1 MGAILLYDTIC
12 KMSTGRK
19 HPADILLWKK
29 EKYEKK
35 ESFPLMKNPLNEKKP
50 NGLALIPFV
59 IFIAI
64 YMGAGVYYQVKGTE
78 MAFYQ
83 FPSVTAMFLAVL
95 AAFIMFKGTINEKFD
110 VFAKGA
116 ANVDILTMLMI
127 YILAGAFASVAA
139 NMGGRESTVNL
150 GLSLVPVQFLAAG
163 LFVISAFMGT
173 ATGSSM
179 GTVSAVIDAQ
189 NGEITVTADTQDVGR
204 GGSLDAAL
212 SDLRAGCA
220 GTLFTQTAEH
230 VVLTQKAWFLMPQVC
245 VSAQL
250 RPAAKLYRAVG
261 QSISAERALSF
272 LQAHPGE
279 LTLSRARA
287 ALLENK
293 EVQAAVLVQTGG
305 GFRLGG

>member
-1 MGAILLYDTIC
+1 M
-12 KMSTGRK
+12 RK
-19 HPADILLWKK
+19 LAGFFAALAA
-29 EKYEKK
+29 
-35 ESFPLMKNPLNEKKP
+35 
-50 NGLALIPFV
+50 LALAFR
-59 IFIAI
+59 FGG
-64 YMGAGVYYQVKGTE
+64 GAQ
-78 MAFYQ
+78 
-83 FPSVTAMFLAVL
+83 
-95 AAFIMFKGTINEKFD
+95 D
-110 VFAKGA
+110 V
-116 ANVDILTMLMI
+116 
-127 YILAGAFASVAA
+127 S
-139 NMGGRESTVNL
+139 E
-150 GLSLVPVQFLAAG
+150 LVPVQAL
-163 LFVISAFMGT
+163 
-173 ATGSSM
+173 
-179 GTVSAVIDAQ
+179 VIDAQ
-189 NGEITVTADTQDVGR
+189 NGEI
-204 GGSLDAAL
+204 
-212 SDLRAGCA
+212 A

>member
-1 MGAILLYDTIC
+1 M
-12 KMSTGRK
+12 RK
-19 HPADILLWKK
+19 LAGFFAALAA
-29 EKYEKK
+29 
-35 ESFPLMKNPLNEKKP
+35 
-50 NGLALIPFV
+50 LALAFR
-59 IFIAI
+59 FGG
-64 YMGAGVYYQVKGTE
+64 GAQ
-78 MAFYQ
+78 
-83 FPSVTAMFLAVL
+83 
-95 AAFIMFKGTINEKFD
+95 D
-110 VFAKGA
+110 V
-116 ANVDILTMLMI
+116 
-127 YILAGAFASVAA
+127 S
-139 NMGGRESTVNL
+139 E
-150 GLSLVPVQFLAAG
+150 LVPVQAL
-163 LFVISAFMGT
+163 
-173 ATGSSM
+173 
-179 GTVSAVIDAQ
+179 VIDAQ
-189 NGEITVTADTQDVGR
+189 NEITVTADTQDVGR

-220 GTLFTQTAEH
+220 GALFTQTAEH

-287 ALLENK
+287 ALLEKK

>member
-1 MGAILLYDTIC
+1 M
-12 KMSTGRK
+12 RK
-19 HPADILLWKK
+19 
-29 EKYEKK
+29 
-35 ESFPLMKNPLNEKKP
+35 
-50 NGLALIPFV
+50 LAGF
-59 IFIAI
+59 FA
-64 YMGAGVYYQVKGTE
+64 A
-78 MAFYQ
+78 
-83 FPSVTAMFLAVL
+83 L
-95 AAFIMFKGTINEKFD
+95 AALTLAFRFGDGAQD
-110 VFAKGA
+110 V
-116 ANVDILTMLMI
+116 
-127 YILAGAFASVAA
+127 S
-139 NMGGRESTVNL
+139 E
-150 GLSLVPVQFLAAG
+150 LVPVQAL
-163 LFVISAFMGT
+163 
-173 ATGSSM
+173 
-179 GTVSAVIDAQ
+179 VIDAQ
-189 NGEITVTADTQDVGR
+189 NGEITVTADTQ
-204 GGSLDAAL
+204 
-212 SDLRAGCA
+212 AGCA

>member
-1 MGAILLYDTIC
+1 M
-12 KMSTGRK
+12 RK
-19 HPADILLWKK
+19 LAGFFAALAA
-29 EKYEKK
+29 
-35 ESFPLMKNPLNEKKP
+35 
-50 NGLALIPFV
+50 LALAFR
-59 IFIAI
+59 FGG
-64 YMGAGVYYQVKGTE
+64 GAQ
-78 MAFYQ
+78 
-83 FPSVTAMFLAVL
+83 
-95 AAFIMFKGTINEKFD
+95 D
-110 VFAKGA
+110 V
-116 ANVDILTMLMI
+116 
-127 YILAGAFASVAA
+127 S
-139 NMGGRESTVNL
+139 E
-150 GLSLVPVQFLAAG
+150 LVPVQAL
-163 LFVISAFMGT
+163 
-173 ATGSSM
+173 
-179 GTVSAVIDAQ
+179 VIDAQ
-189 NGEITVTADTQDVGR
+189 NGEITVTADTQ
-204 GGSLDAAL
+204 DAAL

>member
-1 MGAILLYDTIC
+1 M
-12 KMSTGRK
+12 RK
-19 HPADILLWKK
+19 
-29 EKYEKK
+29 
-35 ESFPLMKNPLNEKKP
+35 
-50 NGLALIPFV
+50 LAGF
-59 IFIAI
+59 FA
-64 YMGAGVYYQVKGTE
+64 A
-78 MAFYQ
+78 
-83 FPSVTAMFLAVL
+83 L
-95 AAFIMFKGTINEKFD
+95 AALTLAFRFGGGAQD
-110 VFAKGA
+110 V
-116 ANVDILTMLMI
+116 
-127 YILAGAFASVAA
+127 S
-139 NMGGRESTVNL
+139 E
-150 GLSLVPVQFLAAG
+150 LVPV
-163 LFVISAFMGT
+163 
-173 ATGSSM
+173 
-179 GTVSAVIDAQ
+179 
-189 NGEITVTADTQDVGR
+189 
-204 GGSLDAAL
+204 L

>member
-1 MGAILLYDTIC
+1 M
-12 KMSTGRK
+12 RK
-19 HPADILLWKK
+19 LAGFFAALAA
-29 EKYEKK
+29 
-35 ESFPLMKNPLNEKKP
+35 
-50 NGLALIPFV
+50 LALAFR
-59 IFIAI
+59 FGG
-64 YMGAGVYYQVKGTE
+64 GAQ
-78 MAFYQ
+78 
-83 FPSVTAMFLAVL
+83 
-95 AAFIMFKGTINEKFD
+95 D
-110 VFAKGA
+110 V
-116 ANVDILTMLMI
+116 
-127 YILAGAFASVAA
+127 S
-139 NMGGRESTVNL
+139 E
-150 GLSLVPVQFLAAG
+150 LVPVQAL
-163 LFVISAFMGT
+163 
-173 ATGSSM
+173 
-179 GTVSAVIDAQ
+179 VIDAQ

-261 QSISAERALSF
+261 AGGRARPPHPALSF